1 MCRPEACTTI
11 CGAAILAAER
21 KQASGLPYYGHGL
34 PHGTH
39 QGAKSDQLHAI
50 QQQVGH
56 ASSLTTDIYAKLAP
70 EEVREA
76 YDRVG

>member
-1 MCRPEACTTI
+1 MT
-11 CGAAILAAER
+11 
-21 KQASGLPYYGHGL
+21 LPWKELYHSIKRGVR
-34 PHGTH
+34 
-39 QGAKSDQLHAI
+39 LHAI

-76 YDRVG
+76 YERAGVPR